1 MSVQVELLEKAKF
14 KNIIVYLGTGSGKTF
29 IAVMLIKHMRD
40 ELCMKKVVFLVN
52 NVELLEQQAQ
62 VIRDCTGLPTGSY
75 CGASGVDDWGKDR
88 WERELRINSVLVFIH
103 QVFLNA
109 LAHGFIPFSSLALL
123 VMDECHHAVKNHPYS
138 KIMTEWYH
146 RAKKRGDS
154 VPRVLGLSASIVVK
168 AVKKEKFRQEKVKL
182 EKMMDAEVET
192 ADGISIEHFV
202 ESASERIV
210 RYEKRDI
217 LVVEDKIADVIVATK
232 MELLKLR
239 GLEMKRINQSENDMN
254 SKTSSSESLQK
265 DFKFFNNDILGNI
278 SSLLELGV
286 YSLVAVERSLM
297 EDIER
302 KCERIDTAWYSDDV
316 RTAMAR
322 EAKTCLG
329 TCVRM
334 AKSQMLGFEGSEQ
347 EKIIRFTSRKA
358 LKLKE
363 IIEKKGFAK
372 ETREEVDMRCIIFVE
387 RRLITLALQHLIW
400 KLNLPTVTDVGYCHS
415 SNANRNV
422 KDPREREEVVSAKHR
437 MKETL
442 RKFRTGAVNLL
453 ISTSV
458 VEEGIDVPSCNL
470 VVKYDFPQTYRSYI
484 QSKGRAR
491 KRGSQY
497 ILMVEEGDKEKETK
511 YNEWLG
517 VYKMS
522 MEECQ
527 KVEGVDEDERED
539 FYSTSVAR
547 VSGTQAVMLLHQYL
561 QKIPVDRFTRLTP
574 SWSFS
579 FKEAS
584 RNSNQVF
591 LLIIL
596 LSLRSDNVVSVKTV
610 FWSWASI
617 LLALWLRG
625 HGAAAPQDT
634 SPHPCGGQG
643 EVEEGVGQEVSSITS
658 C

>member
-1 MSVQVELLEKAKF
+1 MELLEKAKS

-40 ELCMKKVVFLVN
+40 ELCKKKVVFLVN

-75 CGASGVDDWGKDR
+75 CGASGVDDWGKER
-88 WERELRINSVLVFIH
+88 WQRELRTNSVLVFIH

-109 LAHGFIPFSSLALL
+109 VAHGFIPFSSLALL

-146 RAKKRGDS
+146 KAKKRGDS

-168 AVKKEKFRQEKVKL
+168 AIKKEKFREEKAKL

-210 RYEKRDI
+210 RYEKRDK
-217 LVVEDKIADVIVATK
+217 LVVEEKIADIIVDAK
-232 MELLKLR
+232 MKLLNLR
-239 GLEMKRINQSENDMN
+239 GLEMKQINQSENDLN
-254 SKTSSSESLQK
+254 SKTTSSDSLQK

-286 YSLVAVERSLM
+286 YSLVAMEKSLM

-302 KCERIDTAWYSDDV
+302 KCKSSDTAWYI
-316 RTAMAR
+316 AMAC
-322 EAKTCLG
+322 EAKTCLK

-334 AKSQMLGFEGSEQ
+334 ANSQMLGFVGSEQ

-372 ETREEVDMRCIIFVE
+372 ETSEEADMRCIIFVE
-387 RRLITLALQHLIW
+387 RRLISLALQHLIW
-400 KLNLPTVTDVGYCHS
+400 KLKLPTVTDVGYCHS

-442 RKFRTGAVNLL
+442 RKFRTGTVNVL

-470 VVKYDFPQTYRSYI
+470 VVKYDFPQTFRSYI

-497 ILMVEEGDKEKETK
+497 ILMVEDGDEKEVKK
-511 YNEWLG
+511 YNDWLG

-522 MEECQ
+522 MEECHLK
-527 KVEGVDEDERED
+527 KVEGVDEDEVWWRW
-539 FYSTSVAR
+539 R
-547 VSGTQAVMLLHQYL
+547 
-561 QKIPVDRFTRLTP
+561 
-574 SWSFS
+574 W
-579 FKEAS
+579 
-584 RNSNQVF
+584 
-591 LLIIL
+591 
-596 LSLRSDNVVSVKTV
+596 
-610 FWSWASI
+610 WW
-617 LLALWLRG
+617 
-625 HGAAAPQDT
+625 
-634 SPHPCGGQG
+634 CGGR
-643 EVEEGVGQEVSSITS
+643 
-658 C
+658 